1 MFIFDNGYFFLRFI
15 NIVVWLVI
23 VVRDMFIEEFLML
36 CFNIGVINV
45 VVIVYSVYVDVGCRF
60 MFRMLFLGCWVVM
73 FFNLRFFFVF
83 FRKFILFVMVVVIIV
98 RMVMIMQVNWLF
110 WGVFCFFGFGISK
123 IMRKNFSIIEVVIQ
137 CGCICVYY
145 RRILVVI
152 MQYIF
157 RVIFFIFFLFI
168 KNKKIFFVIVV
179 RSVSKSNVFRVFG
192 SLLRV

>member
-1 MFIFDNGYFFLRFI
+1 MVRRGILMFIFDNGYFFLRFI

-98 RMVMIMQVNWLF
+98 RMVMIM
-110 WGVFCFFGFGISK
+110 
-123 IMRKNFSIIEVVIQ
+123 
-137 CGCICVYY
+137 
-145 RRILVVI
+145 
-152 MQYIF
+152 
-157 RVIFFIFFLFI
+157 
-168 KNKKIFFVIVV
+168 
-179 RSVSKSNVFRVFG
+179 
-192 SLLRV
+192 